1 MPFPDQT
8 RVSPTDGCPAAVNS
22 LLLQESEAGVRM
34 QTVHGLPDLR
44 EIIRHWR
51 QQGHSIALV
60 PTMGNLHG
68 GHLSLLVRA
77 RELADRT
84 VMSIFVN
91 PIQFGKGEDYERYP
105 STLAEDSHK
114 LSANGLDLLFA
125 PDLAQLY
132 PGGFDTDTRVTVPQ
146 LSDILCGKFRPGH
159 FSGVATVVSKLLINV
174 QPDVAL
180 FGEKDYQQVLV
191 IKRMAKDLCLPV
203 NILGM
208 PIVREADGLAMSSRN
223 AYLSPDERA
232 RAPII
237 YQTLQQAAGKL
248 RQSGVTFAQV
258 ESDGMQT
265 LQQAGMRPEY
275 FSVRRAQDLG
285 EPGPEDRNLLIL
297 VAVWLG
303 RARLIDNI
311 RVELHTSEK

>member
-1 MPFPDQT
+1 MNT
-8 RVSPTDGCPAAVNS
+8 
-22 LLLQESEAGVRM
+22 LLLSESEAGVRM
-34 QTVHGLPDLR
+34 QTVHGLPNLR
-44 EIIRHWR
+44 EIILHWR
-51 QQGHSIALV
+51 RQGHSIAFV

-68 GHLSLLVRA
+68 GHLSLLARA

-91 PIQFGKGEDYERYP
+91 PIQFGRGEDYEHYP
-105 STLAEDSHK
+105 STLAEDSRK

-132 PGGFDTDTRVTVPQ
+132 PGGFDTDTRVTVPE

-191 IKRMAKDLCLPV
+191 IKRMAKDLCFPV
-203 NILGM
+203 RILGM

-223 AYLSPDERA
+223 AYLSAEERA
-232 RAPII
+232 LAPVI
-237 YQTLQQAAGKL
+237 YRTLQQSALKL
-248 RQSGVTFAQV
+248 RQSGAQFAQV
-258 ESDGMQT
+258 EADGMRT
-265 LQQAGMRPEY
+265 LQQAGLRPEY
-275 FSVRRAQDLG
+275 FSIRRAEDLG
-285 EPGPEDRNLLIL
+285 EPGPGDRDLSIL
-297 VAVWLG
+297 VAAWLG
-303 RARLIDNI
+303 KARLIDNI
-311 RVELHTSEK
+311 RVELPAG

>member
-1 MPFPDQT
+1 M
-8 RVSPTDGCPAAVNS
+8 NS
-22 LLLQESEAGVRM
+22 LLLHESEAGVRM

-44 EIIRHWR
+44 EIILHWR
-51 QQGHSIALV
+51 RQGHSIAFV

-68 GHLSLLVRA
+68 GHLSLLARA

-91 PIQFGKGEDYERYP
+91 PIQFGRGEDYERYP
-105 STLAEDSHK
+105 STLAEDSRK

-132 PGGFDTDTRVTVPQ
+132 PGGFDTDTRVTVPE

-159 FSGVATVVSKLLINV
+159 FSGVATVVCKLLVNV

-191 IKRMAKDLCLPV
+191 IRRMVKDLCFPV
-203 NILGM
+203 RILGM

-223 AYLSPDERA
+223 AYLSPEERA
-232 RAPII
+232 LAPVI
-237 YQTLQQAAGKL
+237 YRPLQQAAHRV
-248 RQSGVTFAQV
+248 RQTGVNLAQV
-258 ESDGMQT
+258 EADGMQA
-265 LQQAGMRPEY
+265 LQQAGLRPEY
-275 FSVRRAQDLG
+275 FSVRRAEDLA
-285 EPGPEDRNLLIL
+285 EPGPGDRSLAIL
-297 VAVWLG
+297 VAAWLG

-311 RVELHTSEK
+311 RVEIPSK